1 MASTGSYQTA
11 QPYSVL
17 FCCDINRDG
26 NASDRISFLNA
37 NGADPGSAPRN
48 TFRADDLSIINLAL
62 NKIITIGEDNKLE
75 IRTEVF
81 NLFNRANF
89 GIPINRLF
97 FGNVGIE
104 PLTQKNYVDTRTPAR
119 TIQFA
124 LKYSF

>member
-1 MASTGSYQTA
+1 
-11 QPYSVL
+11 VL

-26 NASDRISFLNA
+26 NSSDRISSLATFDA
-37 NGADPGSAPRN
+37 GSAPRN
-48 TFRADDLSIINLAL
+48 TFRGDDMSVINLAV
-62 NKIITIGEDNKLE
+62 NKIISIGEDNKLE
-75 IRTEVF
+75 IRTEFF
-81 NLFNRANF
+81 NLFNHANY

-97 FGNVGIE
+97 FGNVGLE